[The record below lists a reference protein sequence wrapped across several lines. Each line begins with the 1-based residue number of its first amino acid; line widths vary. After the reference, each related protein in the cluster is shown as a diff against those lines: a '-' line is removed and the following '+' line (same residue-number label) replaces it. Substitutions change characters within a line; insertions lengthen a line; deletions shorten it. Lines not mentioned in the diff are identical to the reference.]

1 VKSTSAFVA
10 GVGLGLLFGTKAGRE
25 KLDQL
30 KSWVAEAWHDPRVQ
44 DHVANAQEKA
54 KHYVQEQGTALRDQ
68 MNQTL
73 HPEG

>member
-30 KSWVAEAWHDPRVQ
+30 KGWVTDAWHDPRVQ
-44 DHVANAQEKA
+44 DHVASAQEKA
-54 KHYVQEQGTALRDQ
+54 KQYVQEQGAALRDQ